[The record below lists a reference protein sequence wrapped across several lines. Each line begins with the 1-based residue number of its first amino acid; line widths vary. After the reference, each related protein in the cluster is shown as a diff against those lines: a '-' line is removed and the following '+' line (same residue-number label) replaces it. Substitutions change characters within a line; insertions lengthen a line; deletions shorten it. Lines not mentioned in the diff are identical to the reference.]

1 MRRSMVLMIFL
12 IGIHMPVVAAESEKV
27 KGGEFEVSN
36 DVKSFEASVGFGGGG
51 AGLKTSLW
59 ARGLRRFVLCVDG
72 LKLLQTVGPTAGGA
86 WGNGAGFNLNPS
98 VSTIQLYED
107 RDGRTVP
114 VRCK

>member
-1 MRRSMVLMIFL
+1 MSMILLVFL
-12 IGIHMPVVAAESEKV
+12 VAIHTSGMAAESEKV
-27 KGGEFEVSN
+27 TGGELEVSN
-36 DVKSFEASVGFGGGG
+36 DVKSFEGSVGFGGGG

-98 VSTIQLYED
+98 VSTIQLYEE
-107 RDGRTVP
+107 RGGKVVP